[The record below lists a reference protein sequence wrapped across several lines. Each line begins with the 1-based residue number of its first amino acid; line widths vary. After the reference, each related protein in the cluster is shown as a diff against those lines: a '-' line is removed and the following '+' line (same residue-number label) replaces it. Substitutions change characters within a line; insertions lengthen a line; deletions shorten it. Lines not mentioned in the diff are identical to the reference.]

1 MIVKNMNKKY
11 DIFNFPFFEYDKS
24 KKIKLRESFKSIV
37 NGKYGEE
44 VSDTSLNIVNVFTLN
59 HFSNNKKE
67 GLIKRDIPLNHLKN
81 KILEYGDI
89 VIERSGGGVNHFVGR
104 CFMFDLHTN
113 DIYTSVDFTRIIK
126 LDKENYNP
134 NYIEFL
140 LKFMNKN
147 GLMEKFAQKT
157 TKISNLKSSFF
168 DIELHFP
175 SKEKQS
181 KIAEILSSHTNQI
194 SKIKELLE
202 KIKIRNQYYADKIL
216 SGELRLNK
224 NILELKHNEDYEY
237 EKLKISDICEIS
249 TGKKDAN
256 EGSEDG
262 IYEFFTCSL
271 ENKKINS
278 YSYDEEAILITGNG
292 DPGVCKYFNGKFDA
306 YQRVYILRNIKINP
320 KYFYCVLRSYFK
332 DSIQNSK
339 VGGVIQY
346 IRLNDIS
353 DFEFRYPKNYDIN
366 KILVFLDKLNDEKE
380 KVEKL
385 LKLEQQRFEWL
396 SDKLLSGE
404 YIIED

>member
-1 MIVKNMNKKY
+1 MIIKNEHVKFKTVKLKDVLTIKNG
-11 DIFNFPFFEYDKS
+11 KS
-24 KKIKLRESFKSIV
+24 QKKIEDESGIYGIYGTGGLMGNTNSYIGEEKSIII
-37 NGKYGEE
+37 GRKGTIDSPLFMKEKYW
-44 VSDTSLNIVNVFTLN
+44 VIDTAFYTDNFLYDSKYLYYI
-59 HFSNNKKE
+59 
-67 GLIKRDIPLNHLKN
+67 IKRINFHNYSKSAVIPSLTKNDLNEIDILVTEDFSYAK
-81 KILEYGDI
+81 KISLY
-89 VIERSGGGVNHFVGR
+89 
-104 CFMFDLHTN
+104 
-113 DIYTSVDFTRIIK
+113 
-126 LDKENYNP
+126 LDKE
-134 NYIEFL
+134 F
-140 LKFMNKN
+140 
-147 GLMEKFAQKT
+147 
-157 TKISNLKSSFF
+157 SR
-168 DIELHFP
+168 
-175 SKEKQS
+175 
-181 KIAEILSSHTNQI
+181 
-194 SKIKELLE
+194 LE
-202 KIKIRNQYYADKIL
+202 KINILLKKIEIRNQYYADKIL

-262 IYEFFTCSL
+262 VYEFFTCSL

-385 LKLEQQRFEWL
+385 LKLEEQRFEWL